1 MTTPKKE
8 YPYHSDP
15 RLVKIKNNLVENFGY
30 GKIEARQIALE
41 VIENMRKYDILEKL
55 RENNAIKAKVAY
67 DNHTRAIERPKTIL
81 EQRMERQRGNIRVQ
95 VRQR

>member
-30 GKIEARQIALE
+30 ARLEARRLAQEIVDNME
-41 VIENMRKYDILEKL
+41 TYDRIEE
-55 RENNAIKAKVAY
+55 IKARTQATMKALY
-67 DNHTRAIERPKTIL
+67 DNHTRAPLRPKTIL
-81 EQRMERQRGNIRVQ
+81 EQRMEAKRGNV
-95 VRQR
+95 